1 MWLQDFYD
9 YKNRFM
15 KDLLTTPEIVK
26 LIDPALEDMSDAK
39 KLAYTQIM
47 PSEFYPETIEDGKV
61 YLCFDVDVTK
71 VYSSTLYSLNLNI
84 WIFVHKSL
92 MRLPEGGVRSDK
104 LCSEIDKKI
113 NGSLFY
119 GLGKLDLVSAK
130 RFAPMSDY
138 CGKVLVYQADEFNR
152 PFQPLK
158 NVPSN
163 RKVGK

>member
-1 MWLQDFYD
+1 MWMKDFFD

-26 LIDPALEDMSDAK
+26 LIDPTIDIEDARE
-39 KLAYTQIM
+39 LAYTQIM
-47 PSEFYPETIEDGKV
+47 PSEFYPETIEKGKV
-61 YLCFDVDVTK
+61 YVCFDVDVNK
-71 VYSSTLYSLNLNI
+71 VYSQTLYSLTLNI

-92 MRLPEGGVRSDK
+92 MRLPEGGVRSDQ
-104 LCSEIDKKI
+104 LCYEIDKKI

-138 CGKVLVYQADEFNR
+138 CGKALVYQTDEFNR
-152 PFQPLK
+152 TFQPIK
-158 NVPSN
+158 NIPSN
-163 RKVGK
+163 RKEGV